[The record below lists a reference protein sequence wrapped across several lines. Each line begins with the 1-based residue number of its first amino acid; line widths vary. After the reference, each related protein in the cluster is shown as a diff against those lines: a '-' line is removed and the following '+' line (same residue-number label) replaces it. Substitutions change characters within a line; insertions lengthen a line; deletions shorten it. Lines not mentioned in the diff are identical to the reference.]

1 MERIRNGTKLKYW
14 RIVLASN
21 IEFYFF
27 VQDESLL
34 HVLHGIVN
42 QIWEEPK
49 SYIFDNIDDFSSDIK
64 GHVFFVDSYIE
75 FFQEKFS
82 RPEQKNLIIVVN
94 DILNDFGDYP
104 FEVYITKNKVVTS
117 LSAILF
123 DLKNNNSLLSKYF
136 CVELKHICLNEISP
150 CDLYLR
156 IHDEKYLKIHSTN
169 LMFDR
174 DVYDRYAV
182 KSEFLWVLKDD
193 FYEHGDFLYGKQDLE
208 RKIYVP
214 FSPANSQHFQLVYD
228 FAHSCGISERTI
240 KSVEAATERIKE
252 SASKTLKT
260 IFKKAEDLEG
270 SFLMVHSHL
279 CALLCVEVAKKQSW
293 FKSNHVDKLVMASY
307 FHDLGYKNPENTI
320 YEGLPKSKLK
330 DLDEVVREDVLG
342 HIDEIIKILEKVD
355 QIDNDIVNII
365 KRHHG
370 GRGVDSYPA
379 TSYAVDI
386 DLLSGTFLLCHSFTI
401 GFFKMGMDVKQ
412 ADRILAYISMVYNK
426 GNLKK
431 IFPSFCES
439 IEELIK
445 G

>member
-1 MERIRNGTKLKYW
+1 MI
-14 RIVLASN
+14 LASSA
-21 IEFYFF
+21 IEFYFC

-42 QIWEEPK
+42 QIWNEPK
-49 SYIFDNIDDFSSDIK
+49 SHIFDKIDQFPSDIV
-64 GHVFFVDSYIE
+64 GHVFFVDSDIDI
-75 FFQEKFS
+75 FQEKYNK
-82 RPEQKNLIIVVN
+82 PEQKNLIIVVN

-123 DLKNNNSLLSKYF
+123 DLKNNKSLNSKYF
-136 CVELKHICLNEISP
+136 CVELKHISLNETAP
-150 CDLYLR
+150 CDLFLK
-156 IHDEKYLKIHSTN
+156 IHDEKYLKIHSSG

-182 KSEFLWVLKDD
+182 KSDFLWVLKDD
-193 FYEHGDFLYGKQDLE
+193 FYEYGDFLYGKQDLE
-208 RKIYVP
+208 RKIYIP

-240 KSVEAATERIKE
+240 KSVETATERIKE
-252 SASKTLKT
+252 SASKTLRS
-260 IFKKAEDLEG
+260 IFKKAEELEG

-293 FKSNHVDKLVMASY
+293 FKPNHVDKLVMASY
-307 FHDLGYKNPENTI
+307 FHDLGYKNPDNTAF
-320 YEGLPKSKLK
+320 EGLPKSKIK
-330 DLDEVVREDVLG
+330 ELDQETREDILG
-342 HIDEIIKILEKVD
+342 HIDEIIKMLEKVD
-355 QIDNDIVNII
+355 EIDNDILNII

-370 GRGVDSYPA
+370 GRGDDSYPA
-379 TSYAVDI
+379 VSYAVDI
-386 DLLSGTFLLCHSFTI
+386 DLLSGTFLLCHSFTV

-412 ADRILAYISMVYNK
+412 VDKILAYVSMVYNK